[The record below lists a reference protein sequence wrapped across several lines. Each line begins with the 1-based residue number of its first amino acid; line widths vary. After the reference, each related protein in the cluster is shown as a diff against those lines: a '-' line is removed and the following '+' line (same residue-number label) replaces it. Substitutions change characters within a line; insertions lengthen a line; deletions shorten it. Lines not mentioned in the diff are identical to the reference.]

1 MCAVVLPETMSGCCV
16 CSSTTSDEGV
26 VAVCAV
32 VPPVMSG
39 YCVCSSTTND
49 EWLLCVQ

>member
-1 MCAVVLPETMSGCCV
+1 M

-39 YCVCSSTTND
+39 CCVCSSTTSD
-49 EWLLCVQ
+49 EWLLYVQ